1 MNDKT
6 PSTLLSEA
14 DGILKK
20 KKQGRYFA
28 IAGFALLVV
37 HAITQIKIFMVI
49 AIALLSAAIFR
60 NIQVKVLANRIANES
75 HITPVELDQRGAE
88 VEPAGTFEPD
98 NAVPSVL
105 LQFGSKEY
113 EVSFQYEK
121 ADGEGDDILLCKSR
135 DREVNVHPASFLKYL
150 ESTDCDYLHNRDK
163 HFIESLK
170 HTPCLKFGYL
180 EDSRDYPLIKV
191 DGTEVSIMCK
201 YLCPIIY
208 IFGREEAVIL
218 VVDELR
224 DENGEEIPPVIASV
238 EESIF
243 LKSTA
248 QFSAEEGVWTQI

>member
-37 HAITQIKIFMVI
+37 HAITQIKIFVVI
-49 AIALLSAAIFR
+49 AIGLLCAAIFR
-60 NIQVKVLANRIANES
+60 NIQVKVLANRIAKES
-75 HITPVELDQRGAE
+75 HIAPVELDQRDAE
-88 VEPAGTFEPD
+88 VKPAGTFEAD

-121 ADGEGDDILLCKSR
+121 ADGEGDDILLCKSK

-163 HFIESLK
+163 NFIESLK
-170 HTPCLKFGYL
+170 NTPCLKFGYL
-180 EDSRDYPLIKV
+180 EDSRDYPSIKV

-201 YLCPIIY
+201 YLCPVIY
-208 IFGREEAVIL
+208 IFGSEEGATL
-218 VVDELR
+218 VVEALR
-224 DENGEEIPPVIASV
+224 DENGEEIPAVIASV
-238 EESIF
+238 KETLFIE
-243 LKSTA
+243 STA
-248 QFSAEEGVWTQI
+248 EFSAEENVWVHI